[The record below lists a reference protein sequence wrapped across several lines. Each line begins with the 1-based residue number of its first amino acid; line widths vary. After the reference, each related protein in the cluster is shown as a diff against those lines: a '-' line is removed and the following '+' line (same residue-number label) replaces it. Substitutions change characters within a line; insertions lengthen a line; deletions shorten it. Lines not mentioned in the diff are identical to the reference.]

1 MLPEVRQSLG
11 DVSALVVRNL
21 RCYLR
26 LPDALV
32 ILLVQ
37 PLIVLLLFRY
47 ILAGESKL
55 PDYVEFLMPGI
66 FTFAVVTGSG
76 TNGVS
81 LAEDIASGVLERL
94 RTLPIAR
101 STFLVA
107 RATTDIVKNALV
119 IPLVGLL
126 GVAVGFRI
134 VGSVSDVLLAA
145 VLLLALGWMFAWVS
159 MAVALFTSSADATQG
174 AAILISLVFCFVSSG
189 VARVSSMPSW
199 LQPLVKMNPVTHVDN
214 AVRALLTTTHGSTTH
229 DVVTS
234 FIWIIAVLLVMIPFA
249 VVRYSRGTR

>member
-1 MLPEVRQSLG
+1 MLTTLAQSYSNIGVLVR
-11 DVSALVVRNL
+11 RNIW
-21 RCYLR
+21 CYLR

-47 ILAGESKL
+47 ILAGESRI
-55 PDYVEFLMPGI
+55 PNYVQFLMPGI
-66 FTFAVVTGSG
+66 FTFAVVTGSS

-107 RATTDIVKNALV
+107 RATTDIVKNVLV

-126 GVAVGFRI
+126 GVAVGFHL
-134 VGSVSDVLLAA
+134 VGPASHIFIAA
-145 VLLLALGWMFAWVS
+145 ALLLALGWMFAWVS
-159 MAVALFTSSADATQG
+159 MAVALLTRSADATQG
-174 AAILISLVFCFVSSG
+174 AAILISLGFCFVSSG
-189 VARVSSMPSW
+189 VAQVSSMPSW
-199 LQPLVKMNPVTHVDN
+199 LRPFVRVNPVTHVDN
-214 AVRALLTTTHGSTTH
+214 AVRTLLTTRGIPGNEIVAS
-229 DVVTS
+229 V
-234 FIWIIAVLLVMIPFA
+234 IWIGAVLLFAIPFA
-249 VVRYSRGTR
+249 VVRYNREHH